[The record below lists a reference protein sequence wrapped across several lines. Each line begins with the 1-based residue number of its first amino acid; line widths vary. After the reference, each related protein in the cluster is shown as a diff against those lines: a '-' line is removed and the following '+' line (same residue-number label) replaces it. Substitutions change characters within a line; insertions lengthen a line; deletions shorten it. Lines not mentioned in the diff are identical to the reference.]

1 MKKSIMR
8 KIGVFMIKINAQNGS
23 ASERY
28 NELLHATGMRFCN
41 LCDMFGLTPEEES
54 FLVEQSI

>member
-1 MKKSIMR
+1 MR